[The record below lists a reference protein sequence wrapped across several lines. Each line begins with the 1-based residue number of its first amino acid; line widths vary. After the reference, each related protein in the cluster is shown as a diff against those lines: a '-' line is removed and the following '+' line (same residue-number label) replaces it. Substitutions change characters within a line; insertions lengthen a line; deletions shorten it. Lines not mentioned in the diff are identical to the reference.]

1 MYTSNAERIYYEH
14 NPTVKQQREN
24 YEERQYRL
32 AQMHNKIFR
41 GIDQINDAKS
51 FMKVKTMLD
60 AYAHEE
66 GEQSTSVY
74 NLNKRLKNKLS
85 QLLIENDR
93 DIKTKQDKIEEL
105 KNVTIT
111 ESLETLQKLELESN
125 AQLYNYML
133 QLNTGKDDTQNKRR
147 IGSWCKEPNRVQAIA
162 LQKLSQLSQYNQL
175 FKDTYKETILERAQN
190 PQQVRYNARIKPEI
204 EKLNSEVGALYI
216 KGFNLRQVQQ
226 KYTAELKQMKG
237 GTVFE

>member
-14 NPTVKQQREN
+14 NPKVKQQREN

-66 GEQSTSVY
+66 
-74 NLNKRLKNKLS
+74 
-85 QLLIENDR
+85 
-93 DIKTKQDKIEEL
+93 
-105 KNVTIT
+105 
-111 ESLETLQKLELESN
+111 
-125 AQLYNYML
+125 
-133 QLNTGKDDTQNKRR
+133 
-147 IGSWCKEPNRVQAIA
+147 
-162 LQKLSQLSQYNQL
+162 
-175 FKDTYKETILERAQN
+175 
-190 PQQVRYNARIKPEI
+190 VRYNARIKPEI

>member
-14 NPTVKQQREN
+14 NPKVKQQREN

-93 DIKTKQDKIEEL
+93 DIKTNRYYINYNHFISYLEEL
-105 KNVTIT
+105 N
-111 ESLETLQKLELESN
+111 
-125 AQLYNYML
+125 
-133 QLNTGKDDTQNKRR
+133 
-147 IGSWCKEPNRVQAIA
+147 
-162 LQKLSQLSQYNQL
+162 
-175 FKDTYKETILERAQN
+175 
-190 PQQVRYNARIKPEI
+190 
-204 EKLNSEVGALYI
+204 
-216 KGFNLRQVQQ
+216 
-226 KYTAELKQMKG
+226 
-237 GTVFE
+237 

>member
-1 MYTSNAERIYYEH
+1 M
-14 NPTVKQQREN
+14 QGQ
-24 YEERQYRL
+24 
-32 AQMHNKIFR
+32 
-41 GIDQINDAKS
+41 AKR
-51 FMKVKTMLD
+51 LD

-133 QLNTGKDDTQNKRR
+133 QLNTGKDDTQNK
-147 IGSWCKEPNRVQAIA
+147 
-162 LQKLSQLSQYNQL
+162 
-175 FKDTYKETILERAQN
+175 
-190 PQQVRYNARIKPEI
+190 
-204 EKLNSEVGALYI
+204 
-216 KGFNLRQVQQ
+216 
-226 KYTAELKQMKG
+226 
-237 GTVFE
+237 TV

>member
-14 NPTVKQQREN
+14 NPKVKQRREN

-85 QLLIENDR
+85 QLLYMVNNSSSR
-93 DIKTKQDKIEEL
+93 KRYASPKAGTEL
-105 KNVTIT
+105 YLDLV
-111 ESLETLQKLELESN
+111 
-125 AQLYNYML
+125 
-133 QLNTGKDDTQNKRR
+133 
-147 IGSWCKEPNRVQAIA
+147 
-162 LQKLSQLSQYNQL
+162 
-175 FKDTYKETILERAQN
+175 F
-190 PQQVRYNARIKPEI
+190 
-204 EKLNSEVGALYI
+204 
-216 KGFNLRQVQQ
+216 RQ
-226 KYTAELKQMKG
+226 
-237 GTVFE
+237 

>member
-14 NPTVKQQREN
+14 NPKAKQQREN

-74 NLNKRLKNKLS
+74 NLNKRLKNKIS

-105 KNVTIT
+105 RNVTI
-111 ESLETLQKLELESN
+111 Q
-125 AQLYNYML
+125 
-133 QLNTGKDDTQNKRR
+133 
-147 IGSWCKEPNRVQAIA
+147 
-162 LQKLSQLSQYNQL
+162 
-175 FKDTYKETILERAQN
+175 
-190 PQQVRYNARIKPEI
+190 
-204 EKLNSEVGALYI
+204 
-216 KGFNLRQVQQ
+216 
-226 KYTAELKQMKG
+226 
-237 GTVFE
+237 